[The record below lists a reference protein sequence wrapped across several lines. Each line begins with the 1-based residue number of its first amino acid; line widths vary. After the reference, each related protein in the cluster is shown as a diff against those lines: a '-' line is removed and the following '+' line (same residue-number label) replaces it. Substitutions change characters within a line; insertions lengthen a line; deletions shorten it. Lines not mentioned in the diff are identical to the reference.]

1 MAPTLRPG
9 KSRWR
14 GLGQITPWLLLVA
27 ALLIVRLS
35 KGAGFSDAYALLS
48 RPFWP
53 GSAQREWVT
62 AAADLEERSRLQ
74 LLEDDNRRLRGL
86 LELKQTGAAE
96 GEVPAAVISRSPRGW
111 WQQLQLG
118 KGSLQGLAQG
128 NAVLGPGGLVGRIAS
143 VTPSTARVKLLTA
156 PGHEIGVWLP
166 RSRRH
171 GLLVGRGSS
180 RLSLRFIDKD
190 PDVRPGDLVAT
201 SPASTLLPPNVPV
214 GVIQSVDEQAVP
226 APVAVVQLIA
236 APEAI
241 DWVQVQIR

>member
-14 GLGQITPWLLLVA
+14 GLGQLTPWLLLVVG
-27 ALLIVRLS
+27 LLLVRLS

-53 GSAQREWVT
+53 GPAQREWVT

-86 LELKQTGAAE
+86 LELRQQGAE
-96 GEVPAAVISRSPRGW
+96 DGKVSAAVISRSSRGW

-118 KGSLQGLAQG
+118 KGSLQGIDQG
-128 NAVLGPGGLVGRIAS
+128 DAVLGPGGLVGRIAS
-143 VTPSTARVKLLTA
+143 VTPATARVKLLTA

-226 APVAVVQLIA
+226 APTALVQLIA

-241 DWVQVQIR
+241 DWVQVQTR

>member
-14 GLGQITPWLLLVA
+14 GLGQLTPWLLLVA
-27 ALLIVRLS
+27 GLLLVRFS
-35 KGAGFSDAYALLS
+35 KGAGFSDAYALLT

-53 GSAQREWVT
+53 GSAQREWIT
-62 AAADLEERSRLQ
+62 AAADLEDRSRLE

-86 LELKQTGAAE
+86 LELQQQGSSE
-96 GEVPAAVISRSPRGW
+96 SDVSAAVISRSPRGW
-111 WQQLQLG
+111 WQQLELG

-128 NAVLGPGGLVGRIAS
+128 DAVLGPGGLVGRIAS
-143 VTPSTARVKLLTA
+143 VTPATARVKLLTA

-180 RLSLRFIDKD
+180 RLSLSFIDKD
-190 PDVRPGDLVAT
+190 PNVRPGDLVAT
-201 SPASTLLPPNVPV
+201 SPASTLLPPNLPV
-214 GVIQSVDEQAVP
+214 GVIQSVDERAVP
-226 APVAVVQLIA
+226 APTAVVQLIA

-241 DWVQVQIR
+241 DWVQVQTR

>member
-14 GLGQITPWLLLVA
+14 GLGQLTPWLLLVA
-27 ALLIVRLS
+27 GLLLVRFS
-35 KGAGFSDAYALLS
+35 KGAGFSDAYALLT

-53 GSAQREWVT
+53 GSAQREWIT
-62 AAADLEERSRLQ
+62 AAADLEDRSRLE

-86 LELKQTGAAE
+86 LELQQQGSSE
-96 GEVPAAVISRSPRGW
+96 SDVSAAVISRSPQGW
-111 WQQLQLG
+111 WQQLELG
-118 KGSLQGLAQG
+118 KGSLQGLDQG
-128 NAVLGPGGLVGRIAS
+128 DAVLGPGGLVGRIAS
-143 VTPSTARVKLLTA
+143 VTPATARVKLLTA

-180 RLSLRFIDKD
+180 RLSLSFIDKD
-190 PDVRPGDLVAT
+190 PNVRPGDLVAT
-201 SPASTLLPPNVPV
+201 SPASTLLPPNLPV
-214 GVIQSVDEQAVP
+214 GVIQSVDERAVP
-226 APVAVVQLIA
+226 APTAVVQLIA

-241 DWVQVQIR
+241 DWVQVQTR

>member
-9 KSRWR
+9 KGRWR
-14 GLGQITPWLLLVA
+14 GLGQLTPWLLLVA
-27 ALLIVRLS
+27 GLLLVRLS

-53 GSAQREWVT
+53 GSAQREWVS
-62 AAADLEERSRLQ
+62 AAVDLEQRSRLQ
-74 LLEDDNRRLRGL
+74 LLEEDNRRLRGL
-86 LELKQTGAAE
+86 LELQQKGAAE
-96 GEVPAAVISRSPRGW
+96 GDVSAAVISRAPRGW
-111 WQQLQLG
+111 WQQLELG
-118 KGSLQGLAQG
+118 KGALQGLAQG

-143 VTPSTARVKLLTA
+143 VTPATARVKLLTA

-214 GVIQSVDEQAVP
+214 GVIQAVDDQAVP
-226 APVAVVQLIA
+226 APTAVVQLIA
-236 APEAI
+236 APEAL
-241 DWVQVQIR
+241 DWVQVQAR

>member
-1 MAPTLRPG
+1 M
-9 KSRWR
+9 
-14 GLGQITPWLLLVA
+14 
-27 ALLIVRLS
+27 
-35 KGAGFSDAYALLS
+35 
-48 RPFWP
+48 
-53 GSAQREWVT
+53 

-74 LLEDDNRRLRGL
+74 LLEEDNRRLRAL
-86 LELKQTGAAE
+86 LELKQQGSAQ
-96 GEVPAAVISRSPRGW
+96 GNVSAAVISRSPRGW

-118 KGSLQGLAQG
+118 KGSLQGIG
-128 NAVLGPGGLVGRIAS
+128 RSDAVLGPGGLVGRIDS
-143 VTPSTARVKLLTA
+143 VTPATARVKLLTA

-171 GLLVGRGSS
+171 GLLVGRGNS

-241 DWVQVQIR
+241 DWVQVQTR

>member
-14 GLGQITPWLLLVA
+14 GLGQRTPWLLLVA
-27 ALLIVRLS
+27 GLLLGRLS
-35 KGAGFSDAYALLS
+35 KGTGFSDAYALLS

-86 LELKQTGAAE
+86 LELKQTGAAD

-128 NAVLGPGGLVGRIAS
+128 DAVLGPGGLVGRIAS
-143 VTPSTARVKLLTA
+143 VTPATARVKLLTA
-156 PGHEIGVWLP
+156 PGH
-166 RSRRH
+166 
-171 GLLVGRGSS
+171 
-180 RLSLRFIDKD
+180 
-190 PDVRPGDLVAT
+190 
-201 SPASTLLPPNVPV
+201 
-214 GVIQSVDEQAVP
+214 
-226 APVAVVQLIA
+226 
-236 APEAI
+236 
-241 DWVQVQIR
+241 